1 MDNFRN
7 QEPFAKQGLYDPR
20 FEHDNCGIGAVVN
33 INGIKSR
40 KVVDNALSIVETLE
54 HRAGKDAEGKTGDGV
69 GILLQICHQFFKD
82 ATADLGFDIGE
93 ERDYGIGMFFF
104 PQNKLKR
111 LQAMKLFE
119 IIIKKEN
126 LEFLGWREVPTDPSV
141 IGQKALDSMPYI
153 MQGFVKRPS
162 NVEQGLP

>member
-54 HRAGKDAEGKTGDGV
+54 HRAVKMPKAKQVMVLVFFYRFVTNFSKM
-69 GILLQICHQFFKD
+69 LLL
-82 ATADLGFDIGE
+82 T
-93 ERDYGIGMFFF
+93 
-104 PQNKLKR
+104 
-111 LQAMKLFE
+111 
-119 IIIKKEN
+119 
-126 LEFLGWREVPTDPSV
+126 
-141 IGQKALDSMPYI
+141 
-153 MQGFVKRPS
+153 
-162 NVEQGLP
+162 